1 MKQYLE
7 ALKNR
12 EDITEEIILELEER
26 FKEVEEEI
34 EDIPYVPNIVERL
47 EMVENTILFML
58 LGGM

>member
-26 FKEVEEEI
+26 FKE
-34 EDIPYVPNIVERL
+34 
-47 EMVENTILFML
+47 
-58 LGGM
+58 G